1 MGLRIRRISTL
12 KQSQKACVGDDGG
25 KRVLTHLLP
34 FEDRVCGIKDSSFV
48 SSGFESMLYY
58 FGVSKYIFM
67 EI

>member
-1 MGLRIRRISTL
+1 MSGASDVI
-12 KQSQKACVGDDGG
+12 KVG
-25 KRVLTHLLP
+25 
-34 FEDRVCGIKDSSFV
+34 SFV